1 MEMNMTFRLG
11 DMLLPVPPMLDM
23 LIIAM
28 GRLLP
33 AIDMNMLLPELPMV
47 DMLLSDMDMSLP
59 EPGGYAHHSHGY
71 GYAPPGYRYG

>member
-1 MEMNMTFRLG
+1 
-11 DMLLPVPPMLDM
+11 
-23 LIIAM
+23 
-28 GRLLP
+28 
-33 AIDMNMLLPELPMV
+33 MLLPELPMV